1 MEYLVRMYN
10 RTNGYYSKKATTVN
24 RQVSPVF
31 DLIGVEDGHGTP
43 MGVSPLDP
51 ESSASTSSATPTSD
65 IKIDLITLQRSGFYQ

>member
-1 MEYLVRMYN
+1 MYN

-31 DLIGVEDGHGTP
+31 DLIGVEEGNWTP

-51 ESSASTSSATPTSD
+51 
-65 IKIDLITLQRSGFYQ
+65 LWY